1 MRHYTAVM
9 TRAAQD
15 RSGLVQA
22 QRKLAVAGTPLPDDI
37 RAAAD
42 RLNSQQREVGLAM
55 RTRDYAAAEQDLRA
69 LEDTLAAI
77 EKFIGK

>member
-15 RSGLVQA
+15 RSGLIQA

-37 RAAAD
+37 RTAQD
-42 RLNSQQREVGLAM
+42 RLTSQQQALGLAV
-55 RTRDYAAAEQDLRA
+55 RTRDNVAAEQNLRSM
-69 LEDTLAAI
+69 EDTLAVI